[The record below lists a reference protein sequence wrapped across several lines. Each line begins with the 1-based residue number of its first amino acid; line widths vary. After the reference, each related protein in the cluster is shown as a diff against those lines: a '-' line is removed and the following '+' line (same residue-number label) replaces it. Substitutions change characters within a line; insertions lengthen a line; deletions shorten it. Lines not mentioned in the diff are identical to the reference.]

1 MSKYEKCVPKI
12 MLPYCAI
19 KADAN
24 RNIRKGNEDIYLSTA
39 FSYEVRTY
47 SVYINE
53 ILLILV
59 FTLPTTLVKYC
70 INRAIEDI

>member
-1 MSKYEKCVPKI
+1 MSKYEKCVIKI

-24 RNIRKGNEDIYLSTA
+24 RNIRKGNEDIYLSTV

-47 SVYINE
+47 SVHINE
-53 ILLILV
+53 I
-59 FTLPTTLVKYC
+59 
-70 INRAIEDI
+70 